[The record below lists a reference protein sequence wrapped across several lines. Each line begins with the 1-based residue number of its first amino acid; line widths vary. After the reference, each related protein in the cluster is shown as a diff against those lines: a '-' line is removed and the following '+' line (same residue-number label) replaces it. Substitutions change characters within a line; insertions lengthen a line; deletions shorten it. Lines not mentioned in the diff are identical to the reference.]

1 MIPLLVRDLRW
12 RLLFL
17 AVAAL
22 LLGWQEWETQA
33 HAPVEAAVELGPLGL
48 SAPASYLAGFAVI
61 VLLAGFIST
70 DRREGYTRLFFS
82 HPTRPSAFY
91 GVRWALAVALS
102 LALAV
107 LFLVLFQ
114 VAVWGEL
121 RGGGAGLGLVL
132 ANVLVYGGLMAFLSA
147 ALPRGDAWVAFFLFF
162 STLVPGPLN
171 FLLSIVGSGVRQL
184 LLFVLPPHST
194 TLQRLYES
202 ALEGSVAWDALLF
215 SAGYGAVWLVAA
227 GVVLSIREWS

>member
-1 MIPLLVRDLRW
+1 MIPILLRDLRG
-12 RLLFL
+12 RLAFL
-17 AVAAL
+17 VLAGL

-33 HAPVEAAVELGPLGL
+33 HAPAEAAIELGPLGL
-48 SAPASYLAGFAVI
+48 SAPASYLAGFALI
-61 VLLAGFIST
+61 VLLAGFVST

-82 HPTRPSAFY
+82 HPTPPTVYY

-102 LALAV
+102 LAFAV

-114 VAVWGEL
+114 LVVWGEL

-147 ALPRGDAWVAFFLFF
+147 ALPRGDAWVALFLFF
-162 STLVPGPLN
+162 STLIPGPLN
-171 FLLSIVGSGVRQL
+171 FLLSLLGPGLRQL
-184 LLFVLPPHST
+184 LLFILPPHST
-194 TLQRLYES
+194 TLQRLYEA

-215 SAGYGAVWLVAA
+215 SAGYGAVWLIAA
-227 GVVLSIREWS
+227 AAVLFLREWS